1 MNEKHIK
8 ITQEDCRV
16 PNSKEVEEIEQL
28 RSETISRLE
37 KKGWEDAI
45 RIVKRFDDPIDIK
58 HAHDWSEKIDGM
70 LQFGFIEAILD

>member
-1 MNEKHIK
+1 MK
-8 ITQEDCRV
+8 
-16 PNSKEVEEIEQL
+16 EIEQL

-58 HAHDWSEKIDGM
+58 HAHDWSEKIDGI
-70 LQFGFIEAILD
+70 LQFEFIEAILD